1 MQTLYFRCQFESR
14 SFIIENATKTKE
26 EKTLKKV
33 LAAILTL
40 ILVIAC
46 ISFAAAEGEPVR
58 GGTLVVAKGVKQ
70 STLDPTKANAQDS
83 DYDLFAQIYEPLI
96 SMDASGNLIPCLAE
110 SWDVQDETT
119 IVFKLKQGVVFHD
132 GTPFNAEAVK
142 FVMDWYKSEECSPWF
157 ASQIV
162 ELESVEVIDDY
173 TVKMTLSEPS
183 AVFLTSMSNYTSL
196 MISPDAIKTYGDEL
210 SLNAVGT
217 GAFKLKEAVE
227 GDHYTLVRNEDY
239 WGLGEDGLPLPY
251 LDEVVIKIIDDET
264 VKATN
269 LMSGDVQLTDYLKT
283 AVNIQML
290 QANSSVSVSRLP
302 TADVYCLFP
311 NVNYDMLKDVRVRQA
326 IAYALNTDE
335 MAAAMTQGLGSRSIW
350 PVGINQWFYSDYSPY
365 SYDPEKA
372 KSLLSE
378 AGYPDGFDITL
389 QCISR
394 EPDNTIMQI
403 VQQQLAAIGINVKL
417 ESMERLAWVDLYTK
431 QLNGQLGLAKM
442 TYPRVDAYVQL
453 NTNMGG
459 TSSNNYSQYK
469 GEEFNNLLDQIKLEY
484 DMETRKELL
493 AQAQKV
499 YLDDCATIFLYELPR
514 YVAYSNKL
522 QNYGT
527 YSLGHWKLATMW
539 LAE

>member
-1 MQTLYFRCQFESR
+1 M
-14 SFIIENATKTKE
+14 
-26 EKTLKKV
+26 KKV
-33 LAAILTL
+33 LAGILTL
-40 ILVIAC
+40 ILAIAC
-46 ISFAAAEGEPVR
+46 VGFAAAEGEPVR
-58 GGTLVVAKGVKQ
+58 GGTLVVAKGIKQ

-83 DYDLFAQIYEPLI
+83 DYDLYAQIYEPLI

-196 MISPDAIKTYGDEL
+196 MISPEAIKTYGDEL

-269 LMSGDVQLTDYLKT
+269 LISGDVQLTDYLKT

-311 NVNYDMLKDVRVRQA
+311 NVNYDMLQDVRVRQA

-350 PVGINQWFYSDYSPY
+350 PVGVNQWFYSDYTPY

-372 KSLLSE
+372 KSLLAE

-403 VQQQLAAIGINVKL
+403 VQQQLAAVGINVKL
-417 ESMERLAWVDLYTK
+417 ESMERLAWVD
-431 QLNGQLGLAKM
+431 LAKM

-469 GEEFNNLLDQIKLEY
+469 GEEFNKLLDQIKMEY
-484 DMETRKELL
+484 DMEARKELL
-493 AQAQKV
+493 KQAQKV

-514 YVAYSNKL
+514 YVAYSNRL

>member
-1 MQTLYFRCQFESR
+1 MKKLLTMLMILALFLSMLT
-14 SFIIENATKTKE
+14 IANAQGK
-26 EKTLKKV
+26 
-33 LAAILTL
+33 
-40 ILVIAC
+40 
-46 ISFAAAEGEPVR
+46 PVR
-58 GGTLVVAKGVKQ
+58 GGTLIVAKGVKQ
-70 STLDPTKANAQDS
+70 STLNPTKANAQDS

-119 IVFKLKQGVVFHD
+119 IVFKLRQGVVFHD
-132 GTPFNAEAVK
+132 GTAFNAEAVK

-157 ASQIV
+157 ASQIA
-162 ELESVEVIDDY
+162 ELEKVEVLDEY
-173 TVKMTLSEPS
+173 TVKMTLSTPS

-196 MISPDAIKTYGDEL
+196 MISPEAIKTYGEEL

-227 GDHYTLVRNEDY
+227 GDHYTLVRNDQY
-239 WGLGEDGLPLPY
+239 WDLGEDGKPLPY

-269 LMSGDVQLTDYLKT
+269 AMSGDVQLTDYLKT
-283 AVNIQML
+283 AINIQML
-290 QANSSVSVSRLP
+290 QSNSNLTVTRLP
-302 TADVYCLFP
+302 TADVYCIFP
-311 NVNYDMLKDVRVRQA
+311 NVNYDMLKDLKVRQA
-326 IAYALNTDE
+326 IAYALNTEE
-335 MAAAMTQGLGSRSIW
+335 MVAVMTQGLGSKSIW
-350 PVGINQWFYSDYSPY
+350 PVGTEQWFYSDYTPY
-365 SYDPEKA
+365 TYNPEKA
-372 KSLLSE
+372 KELLAE
-378 AGYPDGFDITL
+378 AGYPNGFEITL

-403 VQQQLAAIGINVKL
+403 VQQQLGNVGIKVTL

-431 QLNGQLGLAKM
+431 QLTGQLGLAKM

-469 GEEFNNLLDQIKLEY
+469 GEKFNELLDKIKLEY
-484 DMETRKELL
+484 NTETRKALL
-493 AQAQKV
+493 NEAQQV

-522 QNYGT
+522 QNYST
-527 YSLGHWKLATMW
+527 YSLGHWKLSTMW
-539 LAE
+539 LAQ

>member
-1 MQTLYFRCQFESR
+1 M
-14 SFIIENATKTKE
+14 
-26 EKTLKKV
+26 KK
-33 LAAILTL
+33 LLIG
-40 ILVIAC
+40 ILVFVLMASLAC
-46 ISFAAAEGEPVR
+46 AALAEGAPVR
-58 GGTLVVAKGVKQ
+58 GGTLVVAKGIKE
-70 STLDPTKANAQDS
+70 STLNPTKANAQDS
-83 DYDLFAQIYEPLI
+83 DYDLYAQLYEPLI
-96 SMDASGNLIPCLAE
+96 SMDASGNLVPCLAE

-119 IVFKLKQGVVFHD
+119 IVFKLRQGVVFHD

-142 FVMDWYKSEECSPWF
+142 FVMDWYKSDECSPWF
-157 ASQIV
+157 ASQIA
-162 ELESVEVIDDY
+162 ELQSVEVLDEY

-196 MISPDAIKTYGDEL
+196 MISPDAIKTYGEEL

-227 GDHYTLVRNEDY
+227 GDHYTLVRNDAY

-269 LMSGDVQLTDYLKT
+269 LISGDVQLTDYLKT
-283 AVNIQML
+283 AINIQML
-290 QANSSVSVSRLP
+290 QANPSVSVRRLP

-326 IAYALNTDE
+326 IAFALNTDE
-335 MAAAMTQGLGSRSIW
+335 MAMAMTQGLGSKSIW
-350 PVGINQWFYSDYSPY
+350 PANPSQWFYSDYTPY
-365 SYDPEKA
+365 SYNPEKA
-372 KSLLSE
+372 KALLAE
-378 AGYPDGFDITL
+378 AGYPDGFEISL

-394 EPDNTIMQI
+394 EPDNTIMQV
-403 VQQQLAAIGINVKL
+403 VQQQLAAVGIRVKL

-431 QLNGQLGLAKM
+431 QLTGQLGLAKM
-442 TYPRVDAYVQL
+442 TYPRVDAYVQI

-469 GEEFNNLLDQIKLEY
+469 GEKFNELLNRIKLEY
-484 DMETRKELL
+484 DMETRKALL
-493 AQAQKV
+493 AEAQQV
-499 YLDDCATIFLYELPR
+499 YLDDSATIFLYELPR
-514 YVAYSNKL
+514 YVSYSNKL

>member
-1 MQTLYFRCQFESR
+1 
-14 SFIIENATKTKE
+14 
-26 EKTLKKV
+26 
-33 LAAILTL
+33 
-40 ILVIAC
+40 
-46 ISFAAAEGEPVR
+46 
-58 GGTLVVAKGVKQ
+58 
-70 STLDPTKANAQDS
+70 
-83 DYDLFAQIYEPLI
+83 
-96 SMDASGNLIPCLAE
+96 
-110 SWDVQDETT
+110 
-119 IVFKLKQGVVFHD
+119 
-132 GTPFNAEAVK
+132 
-142 FVMDWYKSEECSPWF
+142 
-157 ASQIV
+157 
-162 ELESVEVIDDY
+162 
-173 TVKMTLSEPS
+173 MTLSEPS

-196 MISPDAIKTYGDEL
+196 MISPEAIKTYGDEL

-269 LMSGDVQLTDYLKT
+269 LISGDVQLTDYLKT

-311 NVNYDMLKDVRVRQA
+311 NVNYDMLQDVRVRQA

-350 PVGINQWFYSDYSPY
+350 PVGVNQWFYSDYTPY

-372 KSLLSE
+372 KSLLAE

-403 VQQQLAAIGINVKL
+403 VQQQLAAVGINVKL

-431 QLNGQLGLAKM
+431 QLGGQLGLAKM

-469 GEEFNNLLDQIKLEY
+469 GEEFNKLLDQIKMEY
-484 DMETRKELL
+484 DMEARKELL
-493 AQAQKV
+493 KQAQKV

-514 YVAYSNKL
+514 YVAYSNRL

>member
-1 MQTLYFRCQFESR
+1 M
-14 SFIIENATKTKE
+14 
-26 EKTLKKV
+26 KKV
-33 LAAILTL
+33 LAGILTL
-40 ILVIAC
+40 ILAIAC
-46 ISFAAAEGEPVR
+46 VGFAAAEGEPVR
-58 GGTLVVAKGVKQ
+58 GGTLVVAKGIKQ

-83 DYDLFAQIYEPLI
+83 DYDLYAQIYEPLI

-196 MISPDAIKTYGDEL
+196 MISPEAIKTYGDEL

-269 LMSGDVQLTDYLKT
+269 LISGDVQLTDYLKT

-311 NVNYDMLKDVRVRQA
+311 NVNYDMLQDVRVRQA

-350 PVGINQWFYSDYSPY
+350 PVGVNQWFYSDYTPY

-372 KSLLSE
+372 KSLLAE

-403 VQQQLAAIGINVKL
+403 VQQQLAAVGINVKL

-431 QLNGQLGLAKM
+431 QLGGQLGLAKM

-469 GEEFNNLLDQIKLEY
+469 GEEFNKLLDQIKMEY
-484 DMETRKELL
+484 DMEARKELL
-493 AQAQKV
+493 KQAQKV

-514 YVAYSNKL
+514 YVAYSNRL

-527 YSLGHWKLATMW
+527 YALGHWKLATMW

>member
-1 MQTLYFRCQFESR
+1 M
-14 SFIIENATKTKE
+14 
-26 EKTLKKV
+26 KKV
-33 LAAILTL
+33 LAGILTL
-40 ILVIAC
+40 ILAIAC
-46 ISFAAAEGEPVR
+46 VGFAAAEGEPVR
-58 GGTLVVAKGVKQ
+58 GGTLVVAKGIKQ

-83 DYDLFAQIYEPLI
+83 DYDLYAQIYEPLI

-196 MISPDAIKTYGDEL
+196 MISPEAIKTYGDEL

-269 LMSGDVQLTDYLKT
+269 LISGDVQLTDYLKT

-311 NVNYDMLKDVRVRQA
+311 NVNYDMLQDVRVRQA

-335 MAAAMTQGLGSRSIW
+335 MGGRHDPGAWQQVHLAGRRKPVVLFGLH
-350 PVGINQWFYSDYSPY
+350 P
-365 SYDPEKA
+365 
-372 KSLLSE
+372 
-378 AGYPDGFDITL
+378 L
-389 QCISR
+389 Q
-394 EPDNTIMQI
+394 
-403 VQQQLAAIGINVKL
+403 L
-417 ESMERLAWVDLYTK
+417 
-431 QLNGQLGLAKM
+431 
-442 TYPRVDAYVQL
+442 
-453 NTNMGG
+453 
-459 TSSNNYSQYK
+459 
-469 GEEFNNLLDQIKLEY
+469 
-484 DMETRKELL
+484 
-493 AQAQKV
+493 
-499 YLDDCATIFLYELPR
+499 
-514 YVAYSNKL
+514 
-522 QNYGT
+522 
-527 YSLGHWKLATMW
+527 
-539 LAE
+539 

>member
-1 MQTLYFRCQFESR
+1 M
-14 SFIIENATKTKE
+14 
-26 EKTLKKV
+26 KKV
-33 LAAILTL
+33 LALFLALMLTVSL
-40 ILVIAC
+40 LGV
-46 ISFAAAEGEPVR
+46 AAAEGAPVR
-58 GGTLVVAKGVKQ
+58 GGSLVVAKGVKQ
-70 STLDPTKANAQDS
+70 STLNPTKANAQDS

-96 SMDASGNLIPCLAE
+96 GMDASGNLIPCLAE

-119 IVFKLKQGVVFHD
+119 IVFKLRQGVVFHD

-157 ASQIV
+157 ASQIA
-162 ELESVEVIDDY
+162 ELDSVEVLDET
-173 TVKMTLSEPS
+173 TVRMNLTKPS

-196 MISPDAIKTYGDEL
+196 MISPTAIQTYGEEL

-227 GDHYTLVRNEDY
+227 GDHYTLVRNDQY
-239 WGLGEDGLPLPY
+239 WALGEDGQPLPY

-269 LMSGDVQLTDYLKT
+269 AMSGGVQLTDYLKT
-283 AVNIQML
+283 AINIQML
-290 QANSSVSVSRLP
+290 QNNPSLVVDRLP

-311 NVNYDMLKDVRVRQA
+311 NVNYDQLQNVKVRQA
-326 IAYALNTDE
+326 IAYALNTEE
-335 MAAAMTQGLGSRSIW
+335 MAMAMTQGLGSKSIW
-350 PVGINQWFYSDYSPY
+350 PANPSQWFYSDYTPY
-365 SYDPEKA
+365 SFDLEKA
-372 KSLLSE
+372 KALMAE
-378 AGYPDGFDITL
+378 AGYADGFEISL

-403 VQQQLAAIGINVKL
+403 VQQQLGAIGIKVNL

-431 QLNGQLGLAKM
+431 QLTGQLGLAKM
-442 TYPRVDAYVQL
+442 TYPRVDAYVQI

-469 GEEFNNLLDQIKLEY
+469 GEKFNELLESIKLEY
-484 DMETRKELL
+484 NMEARKALL
-493 AQAQKV
+493 AEAQQV

-539 LAE
+539 LAQ